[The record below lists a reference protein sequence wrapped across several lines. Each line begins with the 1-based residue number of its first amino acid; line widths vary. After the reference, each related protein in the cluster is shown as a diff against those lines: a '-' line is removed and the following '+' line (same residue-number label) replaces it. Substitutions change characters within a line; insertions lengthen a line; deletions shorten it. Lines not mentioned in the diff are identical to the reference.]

1 MNSNRSEIILY
12 SSTPMTIQ
20 QPQSK
25 AKPAFPPI
33 AYIGAGILLIGMTSF
48 GWQTVSHW
56 FAPTPQLVGD
66 RTSIGDYPLLP
77 NPENTDAKEGS
88 KAFALKNFSAATT
101 FFEEALRKNANDPE
115 TRIYLN
121 NAKSMEQGTLKI
133 AVSIPASTDVNGS
146 KEVLRGVAQAQQ
158 EVNDAGGIG
167 GKKLIVMLAND
178 DSDTQVAQ
186 QLAQTFVDNKDILGV
201 VGHLASSVTLATAPI
216 YDQGKLPLI
225 SPVSSA
231 VQLSNK
237 SPYVFR
243 TVPSDYT
250 AARSLGDYMLNHLR
264 LKKAVVYFNS
274 SSDYSKSLKGEFNT
288 AIALQGGQVVTEFDL
303 SDSGFNPRTSLE
315 QARQKGAEVIM
326 LASNTGMLDKALQ
339 VVQLNQKQLPIL
351 GGDDIYS
358 PKTLD
363 IGREQGLGLTV
374 AIPWHSLGGSSAD
387 FSGRASKLWGGAQ
400 VNWRTVTAYDA
411 VQSFIVALKK
421 QPNPSREG
429 VQSALASRDFSAQGA
444 SSVIQ
449 FLPSGDRNST
459 IQLVSITKGNRSGFG
474 YDFVPIQTK

>member
-1 MNSNRSEIILY
+1 
-12 SSTPMTIQ
+12 MTIQ

-25 AKPAFPPI
+25 AKPTFPPI
-33 AYIGAGILLIGMTSF
+33 AYIGAGILLIGMTSL

-56 FAPTPQLVGD
+56 FAPTTQLVGD

-77 NPENTDAKEGS
+77 NSENTDAKEGS
-88 KAFALKNFSAATT
+88 KAFALKNFSAATS

-121 NAKSMEQGTLKI
+121 NARGMEQGTLKI
-133 AVSIPASTDVNGS
+133 AVSIPASTDVNSS

-201 VGHLASSVTLATAPI
+201 VGHLASSVTLATAPT

-250 AARSLGDYMLNHLR
+250 AARSLADYMLNHLR
-264 LKKAVVYFNS
+264 RKKAVVYFNS

-303 SDSGFNPRTSLE
+303 SNPSFSPRESLE
-315 QARQKGAEVIM
+315 QAHGKGAEVIM

-339 VVQLNQKQLPIL
+339 VVQLNQKQLPML

-374 AIPWHSLGGSSAD
+374 AIPWHSLGASSAD
-387 FSGRASKLWGGAQ
+387 FANRASKLWGGAQ

-411 VQSFIVALKK
+411 VQSFIVAFKK
-421 QPNPSREG
+421 HPFTPSREG
-429 VQSALASRDFSAQGA
+429 VQAALTSRDFSAQGA

-459 IQLVSITKGNRSGFG
+459 IQLVAITKGNRSGFG
-474 YDFVPIQTK
+474 YDFVPMQTK